1 MRIKQVVAALSLVMV
16 AATAAHAAGAKPTV
30 GVIEFKNESGAG
42 WWSGGVGWEL
52 SGMLSAL
59 IGAGMGFV
67 FLGLTAASILLADRV
82 TGSDLLSPAYFGIV
96 IGSWML
102 KFIVFL
108 VLIFTL
114 RDVDFI
120 EPTVLFVCLVA
131 AVIGGLVTD
140 IIAVTR
146 SRVPYVDVTL
156 PSKDEIPDL

>member
-1 MRIKQVVAALSLVMV
+1 MALHDPRPSTAVPVLRRAIVYGAALSFAIAIIGSVVGALV
-16 AATAAHAAGAKPTV
+16 A
-30 GVIEFKNESGAG
+30 
-42 WWSGGVGWEL
+42 EL
-52 SGMLSAL
+52 PGMLSAL

-67 FLGLTAASILLADRV
+67 FLALTAASILLADRV

-96 IGSWML
+96 IGSWIL

-108 VLIFTL
+108 VLVFTL
-114 RDVDFI
+114 RDLDFI
-120 EPTVLFVCLVA
+120 EPGVLFACLVA

-140 IIAVTR
+140 IVAVTR

>member
-1 MRIKQVVAALSLVMV
+1 MTYPDARPS
-16 AATAAHAAGAKPTV
+16 TAAPVLRRALV
-30 GVIEFKNESGAG
+30 YGAG
-42 WWSGGVGWEL
+42 LSFAIAIIGSVVGAL
-52 SGMLSAL
+52 VAGLPGMLSAL

-67 FLGLTAASILLADRV
+67 FLGLTAASVLLADRV

-96 IGSWML
+96 IGAWIL

-108 VLIFTL
+108 ALVFTL
-114 RDVDFI
+114 RGADFV
-120 EPTVLFVCLVA
+120 EPVVLFVCLVA

-146 SRVPYVDVTL
+146 SRVPYVSDVRL

>member
-1 MRIKQVVAALSLVMV
+1 MTASPDPRPSTAAPVLRRALVYGAALSFAIAIIGSV
-16 AATAAHAAGAKPTV
+16 AGALV
-30 GVIEFKNESGAG
+30 A
-42 WWSGGVGWEL
+42 EL
-52 SGMLSAL
+52 PGMLSAL

-67 FLGLTAASILLADRV
+67 FLALTAASILLADRV

-96 IGSWML
+96 IGAWIL

-108 VLIFTL
+108 VLVFTL
-114 RDVDFI
+114 RDAAFV
-120 EPTVLFVCLVA
+120 EPVVLFVCLVA

-146 SRVPYVDVTL
+146 SRVPYVSDVRL